1 MVASGSIAIATCSFH
16 KTYRHLSNASNAQDT
31 TRTSHPCSYVR
42 ISDLDQRL
50 HTTICTNASSVQL
63 CAHFLHHGMNQR
75 QHTNPS
81 CELSTGCLPL
91 ALLQSQS
98 VCPTNLISTCT
109 VRDPRTQQR
118 AHPTL
123 DPICDCLILSNVS
136 SPHSTSVPFCSNYL
150 RTSCTT
156 E

>member
-81 CELSTGCLPL
+81 CELSTGRLPL
-91 ALLQSQS
+91 ALLQSQT
-98 VCPTNLISTCT
+98 VCSTNFISTCT
-109 VRDPRTQQR
+109 VRDPRTQPR